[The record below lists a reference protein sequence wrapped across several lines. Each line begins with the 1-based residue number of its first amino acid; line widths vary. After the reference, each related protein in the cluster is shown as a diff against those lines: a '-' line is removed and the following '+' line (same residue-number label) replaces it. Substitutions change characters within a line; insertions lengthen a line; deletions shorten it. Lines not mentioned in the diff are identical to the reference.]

1 MNVVILTP
9 DRVGSTLL
17 QRVLTI
23 HMIESNF
30 NKPVINL
37 HELTNGIISYFSQTY
52 NETMLGK
59 SDTGWGYWQSLPEV
73 VEMLDSVDHYKTS
86 RLAHYHIKKR
96 KDSIDD
102 QSKLYE
108 YLNKNFYIISA
119 QRKNVFEYALSWG
132 IHATTSTLN
141 VYSHE
146 ERLNKIGSIYKNKV
160 TIPEQTFISYL
171 NAYKDYVE
179 WSRLYFNV
187 NNFFIY
193 EDHIKDID
201 SYISNL
207 DFISEH
213 KNWEDIFGINWHDW
227 NKCHKLS
234 SDLIFTDQLKL
245 LENSTDN
252 SNLPVLKKF
261 YSNLPVAE
269 QKFLNK
275 NGIKYI
281 KTYKHIEELIEN
293 KTLVTGIPI
302 KLQTMAEKKLLIKNF
317 NECLTWYNNWADIND
332 YPTLEVDEL
341 IKLTRAELLNWYDV
355 VSTTKLLSS

>member
-1 MNVVILTP
+1 
-9 DRVGSTLL
+9 
-17 QRVLTI
+17 
-23 HMIESNF
+23 
-30 NKPVINL
+30 
-37 HELTNGIISYFSQTY
+37 
-52 NETMLGK
+52 MLGK

-160 TIPEQTFISYL
+160 TIQEQTFISYL

-187 NNFFIY
+187 
-193 EDHIKDID
+193 
-201 SYISNL
+201 
-207 DFISEH
+207 
-213 KNWEDIFGINWHDW
+213 
-227 NKCHKLS
+227 KLS
-234 SDLIFTDQLKL
+234 IIGVIL
-245 LENSTDN
+245 
-252 SNLPVLKKF
+252 
-261 YSNLPVAE
+261 
-269 QKFLNK
+269 
-275 NGIKYI
+275 
-281 KTYKHIEELIEN
+281 
-293 KTLVTGIPI
+293 
-302 KLQTMAEKKLLIKNF
+302 
-317 NECLTWYNNWADIND
+317 
-332 YPTLEVDEL
+332 
-341 IKLTRAELLNWYDV
+341 
-355 VSTTKLLSS
+355 